1 MRGQLPISMFAIIFG
16 ALEAAGGVQE
26 LVYRGILNSQT
37 EPLVVGTFGTLAGVL
52 LLLAGILLLIRSQR
66 SGVLV
71 QAAAFVS
78 VPVFILIGIVKHYA
92 GWPITLVGIA
102 YPLFLVL
109 YVYKIA
115 KPAEPLRSV

>member
-16 ALEAAGGVQE
+16 ALEVAGGVQE

-52 LLLAGILLLIRSQR
+52 LLVAGILLLIRSQR
-66 SGVLV
+66 SGILA

-78 VPVFILIGIVKHYA
+78 VPVFVLIGIVKHYA
-92 GWPITLVGIA
+92 GWPVTLVGIA

-109 YVYKIA
+109 YAYKIVGPSQLA
-115 KPAEPLRSV
+115 PKT